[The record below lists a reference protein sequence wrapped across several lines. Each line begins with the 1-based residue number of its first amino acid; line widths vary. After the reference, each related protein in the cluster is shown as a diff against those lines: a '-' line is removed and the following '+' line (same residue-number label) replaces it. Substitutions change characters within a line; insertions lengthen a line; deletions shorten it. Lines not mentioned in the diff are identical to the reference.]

1 MSITAKATLY
11 CLLSLGL
18 GLTSARAQTYP
29 DKPIHIVVPYAA
41 GGGVDNITRV
51 VSERLAARLGQVVVI
66 DNRPGANGNIGANLV
81 AKANP
86 DGYTLLMGSSFLAT
100 NRASEINMTYDSAT
114 DLLPV
119 ARAGRSSQI
128 LLVPSTSPAKTVAD
142 LVTYLRANPT
152 TTAYGTVGTVSPTAL
167 IFIKNTATTPVQI
180 LYKGGSLAMPDLISG
195 RLTFMIPVAS
205 EGIPHVSSGK
215 LRALAVTGNQRMKAL
230 PEVPTMQEAGIANL
244 DGIIWWG
251 LFAPAK
257 TPPAIIERV
266 SKEMLTLLDYPE
278 VATAFAQLGIEPAPL
293 SAQQFATFYQT
304 EIQTYAQVAKEFNL
318 MAK

>member
-1 MSITAKATLY
+1 MSITTRVIAYFVLIAAAG
-11 CLLSLGL
+11 LS
-18 GLTSARAQTYP
+18 APRAQTYP
-29 DKPIHIVVPYAA
+29 EKPVHIVVPYAA

-51 VSERLAARLGQVVVI
+51 ISERLASRLGQALVI

-86 DGYTLLMGSSFLAT
+86 DGYTMLMGASFLAT
-100 NRASEINMTYDSAT
+100 NRASEINMTYDALT
-114 DLLPV
+114 DLIPV

-128 LLVPSTSPAKTVAD
+128 LLVPSSSPAKTVNELIAH
-142 LVTYLRANPT
+142 LKANPT

-195 RLTFMIPVAS
+195 RLTFMISVAS
-205 EGIPHVSSGK
+205 EGLPFVSSGK

-230 PEVPTMQEAGIANL
+230 PDVPTMQEAGVANL
-244 DGIIWWG
+244 EGIIWWG

-257 TPPAIIERV
+257 TPQAIIDRV
-266 SKEMLTLLDYPE
+266 SQEMLALLEYPE
-278 VATAFAQLGIEPAPL
+278 VASAFAQLGIEPAPL
-293 SAQQFATFYQT
+293 NAQHFATFYQA
-304 EIQTYAQVAKEFNL
+304 EIQSYAKVAKEFDL
-318 MAK
+318 AAK

>member
-1 MSITAKATLY
+1 MTQRSLSTVLTA
-11 CLLSLGL
+11 CLLS
-18 GLTSARAQTYP
+18 ACHYAFAQAYP

-51 VSERLAARLGQVVVI
+51 VAEKLAARLKQTLII

-100 NRASEINMTYDSAT
+100 NRASELNMTYDSAT

-128 LLVPSTSPAKTVAD
+128 LLIPATLPIQTVSE
-142 LVTYLRANPT
+142 LVAHLRAQPT
-152 TTAYGTVGTVSPTAL
+152 TTAYGTVGTASPTAL
-167 IFIKNTATTPVQI
+167 IFVKGTGTSPVQI

-205 EGIPHVSSGK
+205 EGLPHVASGK
-215 LRALAVTGNQRMKAL
+215 LRALAVTGNQRMKIL
-230 PEVPTMQEAGIANL
+230 PDVPTMQEAGVAKL
-244 DGIIWWG
+244 EGIIWWG
-251 LFAPAK
+251 LFAPTNTA
-257 TPPAIIERV
+257 PAIVDRL
-266 SKEMLTLLDYPE
+266 SQEMLALLEYPE
-278 VATAFAQLGIEPAPL
+278 VAAAFAQLGIEPAPL
-293 SAQQFATFYQT
+293 NAKQFSDFYQA
-304 EIQTYAQVAKEFNL
+304 EIKSYAEVAKEFDL
-318 MAK
+318 IAK